1 MEPKK
6 VLNNGHN
13 LEQSQKVISF
23 LTTKG
28 WRTPKYIW
36 VGKSEG
42 GIEIAQ
48 MTKKECI
55 AAIERDNRLF
65 NQKE

>member
-13 LEQSQKVISF
+13 LEQSKKVITF

-28 WRTPKYIW
+28 WKTPKYIW
-36 VGKSEG
+36 VGKSEE

-55 AAIERDNRLF
+55 AAIKRDNRLF
-65 NQKE
+65 SQKE